1 MAKEKMNVH
10 RALAELKA
18 LDSRIQKAARSAT
31 YCFANKHSNGK
42 KDGIT
47 IDDYKNRMKS
57 EFDSINTLINRRNA
71 LKRAV
76 AFSNSVTKVTIDGVE
91 YTVAEAIEMK
101 NHGMDNYRVLL
112 TAIAAN
118 LAAAKNTIQDQNG
131 EYLEKKAND
140 YIIGFF
146 GGKDKA
152 DSESATSMR
161 KAYIEENTYDFIDP
175 MGIEDFKKKLE
186 DKIASF
192 EAEVDAAL
200 SVSNAITNIEFEYEI
215 YNGK

>member
-1 MAKEKMNVH
+1 MAKETMNVH
-10 RALAELKA
+10 RALAELKT

-112 TAIAAN
+112 TAITAN

-131 EYLEKKAND
+131 DYLEKKAND

-152 DSESATSMR
+152 DSETATSMR

-175 MGIEDFKKKLE
+175 LNIEDFKKKLE

>member
-10 RALAELKA
+10 RALAELKT

-112 TAIAAN
+112 TAITAN
-118 LAAAKNTIQDQNG
+118 LAAAKNIIQDQNG

-152 DSESATSMR
+152 DSETATSMR

-175 MGIEDFKKKLE
+175 MNIEDFKKKLE

>member
-1 MAKEKMNVH
+1 MAKETMNVH
-10 RALAELKA
+10 RALAELKT

-112 TAIAAN
+112 TAITAN

-152 DSESATSMR
+152 DSETATSMR

-175 MGIEDFKKKLE
+175 MNIEDFKKKLE

>member
-10 RALAELKA
+10 RALAELKT

-112 TAIAAN
+112 TAITAN

-152 DSESATSMR
+152 DSETATSMR

-175 MGIEDFKKKLE
+175 MNIEDFKKKLE

>member
-10 RALAELKA
+10 RALAELKT

-31 YCFANKHSNGK
+31 YCFANKHSNVK

-101 NHGMDNYRVLL
+101 NHGMNNYRVLL
-112 TAIAAN
+112 TAITAN

-152 DSESATSMR
+152 DSETATSMR

-175 MGIEDFKKKLE
+175 MNIEDFKKKLE

>member
-1 MAKEKMNVH
+1 MAKEIMNVH
-10 RALAELKA
+10 RALAELKT

-112 TAIAAN
+112 TAITAN

-175 MGIEDFKKKLE
+175 MNIEDFKKKLE

>member
-10 RALAELKA
+10 RALAELKT

-47 IDDYKNRMKS
+47 IDDYKNWMKS

-112 TAIAAN
+112 TAITAN

-152 DSESATSMR
+152 DSETATSMR

-175 MGIEDFKKKLE
+175 MNIEDFKKKLE